1 MKRPLGKIAAAFF
14 VLVLATSAATP
25 AHAQTFKVL
34 YNFKGAPDGA
44 NPIAALIMDAAGN
57 LYGTTLNGGSPT
69 CSPGGGPVG
78 CGTVFR
84 LDPSGNETVLHSF
97 TGPPDGIEPWAGL
110 LMDAAGNL
118 YGTTLIGGSAS
129 GFPYGTVFKLDLVG
143 NETVLHNFPNSPG
156 DGKFPEAALAMDP
169 AGNLYGTTFFGG
181 ASNSGTLFKLDTSDN
196 ETVLHN
202 FPSAPGDGSYPIAA
216 LIRDAAGNR
225 YGTTYAGGSLA
236 CTALPGFAGC
246 GTVFRLDASGNETV
260 LYSFAG
266 GNDGAGPEAP
276 LIMDTAGNLYGTSAL
291 GGSFGK
297 GIVFKLDPSGHE
309 TVVHTFTGSDGANP
323 FAGLIMDAAG
333 NLYGTTTAGGPFGR
347 GTVFKLDPSGNVTVL
362 HAFTGGSDGSDSH
375 AALIMDAAG
384 NLYGTTDGGGTS
396 GFGTVFKLTVQT
408 PQQATHTIINSVNAL
423 FSQGVLNGGQDNSL
437 VVKLQHAI
445 DLMNAG
451 KNAAAIGNLNAF
463 ISEVNDLLSSG
474 VLSPSQ
480 AAPLVSAAESVI
492 ARLS

>member
-1 MKRPLGKIAAAFF
+1 MWTRESHVCDEGENMKRPLGKIAAAFF

-156 DGKFPEAALAMDP
+156 DGKFPEAALTMDP
-169 AGNLYGTTFFGG
+169 A
-181 ASNSGTLFKLDTSDN
+181 A
-196 ETVLHN
+196 
-202 FPSAPGDGSYPIAA
+202 
-216 LIRDAAGNR
+216 
-225 YGTTYAGGSLA
+225 
-236 CTALPGFAGC
+236 
-246 GTVFRLDASGNETV
+246 
-260 LYSFAG
+260 
-266 GNDGAGPEAP
+266 
-276 LIMDTAGNLYGTSAL
+276 NLYGTSAL

-309 TVVHTFTGSDGANP
+309 TVVHTFTGSDGAKP

-347 GTVFKLDPSGNVTVL
+347 GTVFKLDPSGNVAVL
-362 HAFTGGSDGSDSH
+362 PAFTGGSDGSDSH